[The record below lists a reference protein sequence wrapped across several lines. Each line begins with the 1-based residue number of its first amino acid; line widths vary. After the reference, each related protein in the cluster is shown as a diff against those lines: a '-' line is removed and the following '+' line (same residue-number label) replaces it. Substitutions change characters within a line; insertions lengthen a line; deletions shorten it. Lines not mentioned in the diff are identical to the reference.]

1 MKTLFT
7 LFFFLIINSLLVA
20 QNIDSLENILINSKG
35 IEKVD
40 ILNKLSAGHNNS
52 SIHISFDY
60 AGQALKL
67 SKSISYK
74 KGEADALFNIGK
86 GYLNKNHYDSALFI
100 IKSALKL
107 FTENNDSLKISSA
120 SNYLGRIYANY
131 SNYDKALEYFFYS
144 LKIAEKNKYN
154 MNIAYSLMYIA
165 NIYFYQYNY
174 SLALQYYTYAYNA
187 GKNINDKKFQG
198 IILNNLGAVYNNLGK
213 DKKAIQCYTEA
224 LKFYT
229 EPDKN
234 VEKCHT
240 LTNIGIIYNNQGQKD
255 SALYYHNKAI
265 KIAEKNSD
273 IYSLA
278 YISFNIADLY
288 LKPVNFIKADYH
300 LSKAIKHAE
309 AIEANDII
317 RLVYY
322 NYAQLFSKV
331 NNFKKAF
338 YYQSL
343 YQQLHDSIYNDES
356 DKRIADMEVKYETEK
371 KEQKIVL
378 LNTEKKLQKI
388 KLTKQRILILFLIIF
403 TSIVFFLFVIIY
415 FQKLAQKKANKEL
428 VKRNLELVK
437 SENEFAE
444 IKFSRAD
451 ITNDNSKPKLI
462 NEKYK
467 LSTINEDQKKELKH
481 FILDS
486 MTEQKLYKDKNLNL
500 QNYSKR
506 IKENK
511 NRVSQVINQE
521 FNKNFSNFINEY
533 RVKEARRMLSNTKYQ
548 NLTIEAIAYE
558 VGFSSKST
566 FNRVFKD
573 ITGITPSF
581 YLQSAKTL

>member
-1 MKTLFT
+1 MT
-7 LFFFLIINSLLVA
+7 INSLLIA
-20 QNIDSLENILINSKG
+20 QNIDSIKN
-35 IEKVD
+35 
-40 ILNKLSAGHNNS
+40 
-52 SIHISFDY
+52 
-60 AGQALKL
+60 KL

-74 KGEADALFNIGK
+74 KSEADTLFNIGK
-86 GYLNKNHYDSALFI
+86 EYLNENQYDSALFVL
-100 IKSALKL
+100 KSALTL
-107 FTENNDSLKISSA
+107 FTNNNDSLKMSSVL
-120 SNYLGRIYANY
+120 SYIGRIYANY
-131 SNYDKALEYFFYS
+131 SNYDKALEYFFRS

-154 MNIAYSLMYIA
+154 TSIAYSLMYIA
-165 NIYFYQYNY
+165 NIYYYQYRD
-174 SLALQYYTYAYNA
+174 SLALQYFTNAYNA

-213 DKKAIQCYTEA
+213 DKKAIQCYTDA
-224 LKFYT
+224 LKYYT
-229 EPDKN
+229 EPDRN
-234 VEKCHT
+234 IEICHT

-255 SALYYHNKAI
+255 SALYYHNKAL
-265 KIAEKNSD
+265 KIAEKISD
-273 IYSLA
+273 LYSLA

-288 LKPVNFIKADYH
+288 LQPVNFEKANYY

-309 AIEANDII
+309 AIEANEII

-331 NNFKKAF
+331 NNFEKAF
-338 YYQSL
+338 FYQSL
-343 YQQLHDSIYNDES
+343 YQQLHDSIFNEES

-378 LNTEKKLQKI
+378 LNTEKELQEI
-388 KLTKQRILILFLIIF
+388 KLTKQKNVNLFLIIF
-403 TSIVFFLFVIIY
+403 TSIVFSLFVIIY
-415 FQKLAQKKANKEL
+415 FQKSVQKKANKEL

-444 IKFSRAD
+444 IKLNKQGK
-451 ITNDNSKPKLI
+451 TNNNSNPKLI
-462 NEKYK
+462 DEKYK
-467 LSTINEDQKKELKH
+467 FSTINENQKEELKH

-486 MTEQKLYKDKNLNL
+486 MTEQKLFKDKNLNL
-500 QNYSKR
+500 QNYSKK

-511 NRVSQVINQE
+511 NHVSQVINQV
-521 FNKNFSNFINEY
+521 FDKNFNNFVNEY